1 MNKFCMLSISW
12 ILLRPCFVDDVES
25 SQISYQYR
33 KEEINHLLAVDPKLL
48 KALEEDISLLAQKK
62 NRKSSDSIQ
71 ESLESD
77 DAFQSV
83 DTPVPPFKNSISEE
97 ETVKPA
103 IQAASEANQKTIA
116 DVSNAPAAGVALGL
130 NPQLLEDHV
139 VKIPKGE
146 QQIAVAEKNN
156 SSRNQT
162 NTNDLQAPKKKEV
175 RKKRPISRD
184 ERRVSQKKKIS
195 ERLFTRKKKYQ
206 SPRQDKRLVEREKK
220 ESPVS
225 KNRPAANPSPKN
237 PQNVAKPQKLPP
249 NSAAKETAPREGQ
262 TSKQLPKF
270 SQPESPQSLNESKK
284 LAPAAKEA
292 APREGQ
298 TSKQLPKFSKPGS
311 SPNLAEVK
319 KDPPKPEVKEK
330 IEEKK
335 QTPKFPKS
343 LGPQNSVTSKRT
355 PSDRLPSPEPLAKE
369 KPYIEE
375 QKLAEITAKD
385 QERASEIT
393 SEGAPE
399 QQSASE
405 NHAEEQI
412 APRAY
417 NPDERKG
424 RFFVPSTRKEASL
437 APNKQVP
444 LELSEKNPSKSQTDS
459 QDQNINEKEA
469 LGSIPL
475 QQQLNSKETSST
487 YDRYIPRQ
495 NHNTLSEDS
504 PQNNSPAEQ
513 NVGTKSN
520 TGVVFQPPAQKK
532 IESEQLAPGKS
543 VQAAMVQKEEEKNAK
558 ADQPTLS
565 ESAQN
570 DLGLKPL
577 DFIENL
583 QAQREEIDSGQ
594 LEAQGISQSDT
605 QDLSE
610 AHSHPLHLKKCQTP
624 FHMAHIGLRHREARG
639 IGYRDGY
646 TTLEGFAIYNRTTS
660 FMPFIDLR
668 GHVFNNGKFAGNAGL
683 GGRSFFPSIDHVLG
697 CYLYYDVRQDR
708 HRLTAQQLGPG
719 IELLSKRMEYRLNGY
734 FPVGARKSDKYD
746 FGFGAFDGNHILLK
760 AKQRQV
766 MTGMDAEIGAH
777 LTQSTKYDL
786 YAGAGPYYFSSSH
799 ASSWGG
805 KVRLLGRFKEYIS
818 LEASYSYDRLFKSVV
833 QGSIAIRF
841 PFGKKLRRQGEDCS
855 SGINLALSRAAFAP
869 QRFEI
874 PVIKRVSRKLTAINP
889 ATGRPWKVWFVNN
902 TSSSNGTFESPF
914 PTLVQAQNASGPNDM
929 IYVFPGDGTT
939 RGMNMGIT
947 LQNGQTFFGSG
958 IAHLIRTTNGRI
970 KIPAFS
976 SSSPLITNTGGNV
989 VTLANG
995 NAVSGF
1001 NIFATHAGSTVI
1013 SGSNINGTKIEN
1025 NSIFGNVSFE
1035 GIFIGGAGNVDVKNN
1050 QVISS
1055 VHSLTGIGLTVL
1067 NGMFMKAN
1075 ISNNIVSG
1083 FIDTIDFAP
1092 QANSTTAQAN
1102 ATIENNSLSNFM
1114 NDGIF
1119 YPTGMSNSIV
1129 RIIGNVINNTIGVGG
1144 GSTGGISVTVN
1155 NHPNAG
1161 SVLIQNNIVT
1171 TTSSNPNVNSIL
1183 VEIGQP
1189 TGSSLNA
1196 DINNNIVT
1204 TGSGAGSIGLNIFST
1219 VNNTLCTSIVNNRI
1233 TQQASSGTHDIS
1245 ITTSGNG
1252 IVNIDDF
1259 SGNIGQNIQ
1268 INGNVNIVPEGT
1280 CGN

>member
-1 MNKFCMLSISW
+1 MNKFCLLSVSW
-12 ILLRPCFVDDVES
+12 ILLSPCFVDDVES
-25 SQISYQYR
+25 SQISNKYQESR
-33 KEEINHLLAVDPKLL
+33 QEETHHLLAVDPKLL

-71 ESLESD
+71 EKRQSD
-77 DAFQSV
+77 DDTHPVDPPVHPFETSV
-83 DTPVPPFKNSISEE
+83 SEE

-103 IQAASEANQKTIA
+103 IQASLEANTKTIA
-116 DVSNAPAAGVALGL
+116 SISNAPAAGVALGL

-156 SSRNQT
+156 SSWNQT
-162 NTNDLQAPKKKEV
+162 NANDSQAHKKKEV
-175 RKKRPISRD
+175 RKNRPISRD

-195 ERLFTRKKKYQ
+195 ERLVSRKKKSQ
-206 SPRQDKRLVEREKK
+206 SPRQNKRLVENEKK

-225 KNRPAANPSPKN
+225 KNRPAAKPTLKN
-237 PQNVAKPQKLPP
+237 PQNVTKPQNLPS
-249 NSAAKETAPREGQ
+249 NSAAKEAAPREGQ
-262 TSKQLPKF
+262 ASKQLPKF
-270 SQPESPQSLNESKK
+270 SQPGSSQSLNESKK

-298 TSKQLPKFSKPGS
+298 ASKQLPKFSKPGS
-311 SPNLAEVK
+311 SQSLR
-319 KDPPKPEVKEK
+319 D
-330 IEEKK
+330 
-335 QTPKFPKS
+335 KS
-343 LGPQNSVTSKRT
+343 RGQQPLPQSQ
-355 PSDRLPSPEPLAKE
+355 
-369 KPYIEE
+369 
-375 QKLAEITAKD
+375 QKADLTAKD
-385 QERASEIT
+385 QKRVSEIA

-399 QQSASE
+399 QSVPE

-417 NPDERKG
+417 NPNERKG
-424 RFFVPSTRKEASL
+424 RFFVPSARKEASL

-444 LELSEKNPSKSQTDS
+444 LELSEKDPSKSQTDS

-495 NHNTLSEDS
+495 NHNTMSEDS

-513 NVGTKSN
+513 SIGSKPKTGAVTK
-520 TGVVFQPPAQKK
+520 PLDQKK
-532 IESEQLAPGKS
+532 IESEQVAPVES
-543 VQAAMVQKEEEKNAK
+543 AQATRVQKEEEKNVK
-558 ADQPTLS
+558 SDPSTFY
-565 ESAQN
+565 ESAQK
-570 DLGLKPL
+570 DLGSKPL
-577 DFIENL
+577 GFIENL

-594 LEAQGISQSDT
+594 LESQGISQSET
-605 QDLSE
+605 QEFPE

-624 FHMAHIGLRHREARG
+624 FHMAHVGLRHREARG
-639 IGYRDGY
+639 VGYRDGY

-683 GGRSFFPSIDHVLG
+683 GGRFFFPSIDHVLG

-708 HRLTAQQLGPG
+708 HHLTAQQLGPG

-734 FPVGARKSDKYD
+734 FPVSDRKSDKYD

-777 LTQSTKYDL
+777 LTQSTKCDL

-799 ASSWGG
+799 TSSWGG
-805 KVRLLGRFKEYIS
+805 KARLLGRFKEYVS

-833 QGSIAIRF
+833 QGSIAISL
-841 PFGKKLRRQGEDCS
+841 PFGKKLRRQGDNCS
-855 SGINLALSRAAFAP
+855 SQINLALSRAAFSP
-869 QRFEI
+869 YRFEI
-874 PVIKRVSRKLTAINP
+874 PVIKRVFRNSRAINP
-889 ATGRPWKVWFVNN
+889 ATGSPWKVWFVNN

-914 PTLVQAQNASGPNDM
+914 PTLAQAQNASGPNDM

-939 RGMNMGIT
+939 SGMNMGIT

-958 IAHLIRTTNGRI
+958 IAHSISTTNGRI

-976 SSSPLITNTGGNV
+976 SNSPLITNTGGNV

-995 NAVSGF
+995 NEVSGF
-1001 NIFATHAGSTVI
+1001 NINVTAANSIGI
-1013 SGSNINGTKIEN
+1013 SGRSINGAKIEN
-1025 NSIFGNVSFE
+1025 NSIFGNLSFT
-1035 GIFIGGAGNVDVKNN
+1035 GISITGAGNVDVKNN

-1055 VHSLTGIGLTVL
+1055 FHSSFGISVGVL

-1075 ISNNIVSG
+1075 ISNNVVSG
-1083 FIDTIDFAP
+1083 FLDTINFGP
-1092 QANSTTAQAN
+1092 SSNPTTAQVN
-1102 ATIENNSLSNFM
+1102 VTIENNSLSNFM

-1119 YPTGMSNSIV
+1119 YFTGISNSIV
-1129 RIIGNVINNTIGVGG
+1129 RVVGNVINNTIGGGG
-1144 GSTGGISVTVN
+1144 GSTGGIAVSVN
-1155 NHPNAG
+1155 NHPSAG
-1161 SVLIQNNIVT
+1161 SVLIQNNTVT
-1171 TTSSNPNVNSIL
+1171 TTSSNPNINSIL
-1183 VEIGQP
+1183 AEINSAI
-1189 TGSSLNA
+1189 GSSLNV
-1196 DINNNIVT
+1196 DISNNTVI
-1204 TGSGAGSIGLNIFST
+1204 TGSGAGSVGINVRTTANNATICASITDNT
-1219 VNNTLCTSIVNNRI
+1219 VTE
-1233 TQQASSGTHDIS
+1233 QASGTS
-1245 ITTSGNG
+1245 AFQITTGTTNS
-1252 IVNIDDF
+1252 IINIDDF

-1268 INGNVNIVPEGT
+1268 INGNVNFVPAGS